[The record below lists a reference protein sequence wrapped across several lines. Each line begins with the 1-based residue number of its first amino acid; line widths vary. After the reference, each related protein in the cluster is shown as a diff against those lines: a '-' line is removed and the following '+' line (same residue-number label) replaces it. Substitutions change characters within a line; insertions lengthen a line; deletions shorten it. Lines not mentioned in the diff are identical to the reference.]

1 MKLVDLN
8 NITEYITVPHCN
20 CITITIETW
29 GEMYKI

>member
-8 NITEYITVPHCN
+8 NITESITVPHCN
-20 CITITIETW
+20 CTTNTIGTW